1 MILEHAFQNRDF
13 GICFSMLNQF
23 LTTQYRATLCVRSY
37 RNELIN
43 YLSVKSPN
51 DAPKENLSRIINNL
65 PTVFKSKSNGQI
77 KLFKTSPLKLN
88 VSTSLTL
95 SFLTKPHY
103 LENRY
108 NTQRI
113 RRDMSMSHLSAD
125 LLCQSFACKYNIVC
139 PSVTEKLLII
149 INLRHRHPGV
159 RILR

>member
-13 GICFSMLNQF
+13 CMCLSMLNQF
-23 LTTQYRATLCVRSY
+23 LTTQCRATLCVGSY

-43 YLSVKSPN
+43 LQSNLQIDS
-51 DAPKENLSRIINNL
+51 PKENLSRIINNL
-65 PTVFKSKSNGQI
+65 PTVFKSKSNGHV
-77 KLFKTSPLKLN
+77 KLFKTTPLKLS

-103 LENRY
+103 LENRC

-125 LLCQSFACKYNIVC
+125 CYSVSPLSASKAQFVLL
-139 PSVTEKLLII
+139 
-149 INLRHRHPGV
+149 
-159 RILR
+159 